1 MTIIAVQQ
9 RPVSIITKYALNA
22 PRYTSYPTALKFEP
36 LQDDILPQ
44 ALAVSKAPAVSL
56 YVHIPFCKT
65 LCYYCGCNKMVTR
78 HNEKADEYLDYI
90 EKEILSKRYLTD
102 GRRAGSLHLGGGSPS
117 FLSETQHTYLMY
129 LLKKHFTFEA
139 GAELSIELDPR
150 NIDKRYLQ
158 NLKCLGYT
166 RISFGLQDTDY
177 NVQKTINRIQSTSH
191 IADLVFEARSLGFDS
206 VNLDLIYGL
215 PNQSIETFSS
225 TIAATKAMMPDR
237 ISLFS
242 YAHLPERFA
251 AQRKFA
257 EETLPSSEEKAA
269 LYKLA
274 VNSFT
279 NIGYEMIGLDHFAL
293 SKDSLAIAKNK
304 GDLHR
309 NFQGYTLRGDTD
321 LIGFGV
327 SAISTVGNAF
337 AQNAKE
343 LKEYYSRLDNHQPN
357 AKVGLSLSA
366 DDLIRRD
373 VISSLMCNLA
383 VDKQAIADKHHITFD
398 EYFASALNNLEE
410 LKEDGLIEMTS
421 RYIRVPESARI
432 YIRAICARFDAYLN
446 ASEIL
451 SSYSKAI

>member
-102 GRRAGSLHLGGGSPS
+102 GRRAVSLHLGGGSPS

-158 NLKCLGYT
+158 TLKRLGYT

-177 NVQKTINRIQSTSH
+177 NVQKTINRVQSTSH
-191 IADLVFEARSLGFDS
+191 IADLVFEARSLG
-206 VNLDLIYGL
+206 
-215 PNQSIETFSS
+215 
-225 TIAATKAMMPDR
+225 
-237 ISLFS
+237 
-242 YAHLPERFA
+242 
-251 AQRKFA
+251 
-257 EETLPSSEEKAA
+257 
-269 LYKLA
+269 
-274 VNSFT
+274 
-279 NIGYEMIGLDHFAL
+279 
-293 SKDSLAIAKNK
+293 
-304 GDLHR
+304 
-309 NFQGYTLRGDTD
+309 
-321 LIGFGV
+321 
-327 SAISTVGNAF
+327 
-337 AQNAKE
+337 
-343 LKEYYSRLDNHQPN
+343 
-357 AKVGLSLSA
+357 
-366 DDLIRRD
+366 
-373 VISSLMCNLA
+373 
-383 VDKQAIADKHHITFD
+383 
-398 EYFASALNNLEE
+398 
-410 LKEDGLIEMTS
+410 
-421 RYIRVPESARI
+421 
-432 YIRAICARFDAYLN
+432 
-446 ASEIL
+446 
-451 SSYSKAI
+451 